1 MSILYKALIKEQNQD
16 HNTANEQGY
25 SLSSYAGSSSSQPS
39 STGLW
44 ITIAFLLLIIGLLG
58 GYLLANHQTD
68 STPSIPAQKPFPTEQ
83 PKTRAVM
90 ASASSIDNK
99 QTAADTLNTAN
110 SIPPIDSS
118 PSSNLKAQQAKS
130 IAAVLETST
139 TENDMPV
146 ASNELL
152 TFEAPESYE
161 EALKDIPEELKNR
174 FADAVE
180 ATNKD
185 TRIQQSSV
193 SSSSSLLSIS
203 ELPPTEQ
210 ALVPNILYQM
220 HIYAS
225 EPSERWIK
233 INGYTIYEGEPL
245 TKNVVLEEIR
255 LNESVWLVN
264 GKRVSLSALQDFR
277 AKKR

>member
-1 MSILYKALIKEQNQD
+1 MSILYKALIKDQNQEQK
-16 HNTANEQGY
+16 TANEQGY
-25 SLSSYAGSSSSQPS
+25 SLSSYADSSNSQPS

-44 ITIAFLLLIIGLLG
+44 ITIAILLLIIGLLG
-58 GYLLANHQTD
+58 GYLLANHQTESSP
-68 STPSIPAQKPFPTEQ
+68 STPAQNPFPTEQ
-83 PKTRAVM
+83 PKTPAVM

-99 QTAADTLNTAN
+99 QSEPDTLNTAN

-118 PSSNLKAQQAKS
+118 PSSNLEAQPAKS
-130 IAAVLETST
+130 IAAVLETSPL
-139 TENDMPV
+139 ENDMPV
-146 ASNELL
+146 ASNEVP
-152 TFEAPESYE
+152 TVEAPESYE

-185 TRIQQSSV
+185 IRIQQSTV

-203 ELPPTEQ
+203 ELPSTEQ
-210 ALVPNILYQM
+210 ALVPNMLYQM

-264 GKRVSLSALQDFR
+264 GKRVSLSALQDFSR
-277 AKKR
+277 

>member
-16 HNTANEQGY
+16 QKTTNEQGY
-25 SLSSYAGSSSSQPS
+25 SLSSYADSSSSQPS

-58 GYLLANHQTD
+58 GYLLANHQTE
-68 STPSIPAQKPFPTEQ
+68 STPSTPAQKSFPTEQ
-83 PKTRAVM
+83 PKTPAVM
-90 ASASSIDNK
+90 SPNSSIDRK
-99 QTAADTLNTAN
+99 LTEADTFNTSN
-110 SIPPIDSS
+110 SISPIDSS
-118 PSSNLKAQQAKS
+118 PSSNLKVQQAKS
-130 IAAVLETST
+130 IAALLETSPL
-139 TENDMPV
+139 ENDMPV
-146 ASNELL
+146 ASNELP
-152 TFEAPESYE
+152 TIEAPESYE
-161 EALKDIPEELKNR
+161 EALKDIPDELKNR

-180 ATNKD
+180 ATNKN
-185 TRIQQSSV
+185 TRIQQSTV

-203 ELPPTEQ
+203 ELPSTEQ
-210 ALVPNILYQM
+210 ALVPNMLYQM

-245 TKNVVLEEIR
+245 TKNVILEEIR

-264 GKRVSLSALQDFR
+264 GKRVSLSALQDFSR
-277 AKKR
+277 